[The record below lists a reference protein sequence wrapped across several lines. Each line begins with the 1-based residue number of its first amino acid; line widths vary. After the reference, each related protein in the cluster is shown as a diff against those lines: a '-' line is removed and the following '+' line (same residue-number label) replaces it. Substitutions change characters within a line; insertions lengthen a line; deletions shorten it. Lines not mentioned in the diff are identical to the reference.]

1 MRLVLLG
8 APGSGKGTQAARLI
22 AYLNIVHVSTG
33 DILRQAIRNDT
44 ELGRKANEFMHQGQ
58 LVPDQIVLDIIRD
71 RLSRNDCANGFVL
84 DGFPRTIP
92 QAEGLKELLG
102 QLMAPLD
109 WVIDIEV
116 STEVLIIRLSARRVC
131 QKCGQ
136 VFNLDTNPPPTDM
149 VHPACGGKIVQRDD
163 DKPETIRKRLE
174 VYHRQTE
181 PLKGFYRRERL
192 FVKVNGAGTADEVF
206 GRILQIIDVG

>member
-22 AYLNIVHVSTG
+22 VHLNIVHISTG
-33 DILRQAIRNDT
+33 DIFRQAIRDKT

-58 LVPDQIVLDIIRD
+58 LVPDNIVLDIIRD
-71 RLSRNDCANGFVL
+71 RLSRHDCANGFIL

-92 QAEGLKELLG
+92 QAEGLKKLLS
-102 QLMAPLD
+102 QLMAPVD

-116 STEVLIIRLSARRVC
+116 STEVLINRLSARRVC
-131 QKCGQ
+131 RKCGQ
-136 VFNLDTNPPPTDM
+136 DFNLNSNPPPSDM
-149 VHPACGGKIVQRDD
+149 VHPNCGGEIIQRDD
-163 DKPETIRKRLE
+163 DRPETIRKRLE

-181 PLKGFYRRERL
+181 PLRGFYRREGL
-192 FVKVNGAGTADEVF
+192 FAQVDGAGTADEVF
-206 GRILQIIDVG
+206 ARILQIVDAR